1 MYFVDDPPFM
11 SSFILTS
18 VLLFLPAFA
27 VGVFVLKRPLGKR
40 SLGFMLAFSGSFLL
54 SITITHL
61 LPDVF
66 HGHQHWLGAVVLA
79 GFFVQI
85 LFDVFSG
92 GVDHGHHEM
101 THGHTHNHSHSHP
114 SALSLWGVLPAVYL
128 HGLIEGVPLFYIQ
141 RFDHPIVLAI
151 AFHGIPVVAVFA
163 NVLKNRGLNFNV
175 RLILIGLFALMP
187 VFGMVLGGALST
199 NNQSIWVMVFPALAA
214 GVFLNM
220 STTILLESGHEHQYK
235 WRRLLFIFAG
245 LVLGLMFHLN

>member
-1 MYFVDDPPFM
+1 M
-11 SSFILTS
+11 SSFILIS

-27 VGVFVLKRPLGKR
+27 VGVLVLKRPMGKR

-61 LPDVF
+61 LPEVF

-101 THGHTHNHSHSHP
+101 AHGHHHHNHHHGHSHGGP
-114 SALSLWGVLPAVYL
+114 VSLSLWGVLPAVYL
-128 HGLIEGVPLFYIQ
+128 HGLVEGVPLFYIQ
-141 RFDHPIVLAI
+141 RVDHPIVLAI
-151 AFHGIPVVAVFA
+151 AFHSIPVIAVFA
-163 NVLKNRGLNFNV
+163 NVLKNRGLRFSI
-175 RLILIGLFALMP
+175 RLFLLGIFAAMP
-187 VFGMVLGGALST
+187 VLGMALGGILSAD
-199 NNQSIWVMVFPALAA
+199 NQSVWRLVFPALAA

-220 STTILLESGHEHQYK
+220 ATTILLESGHEHQYK

-245 LVLGLMFHLN
+245 LALGLMFHLN